1 MNDKPKMGYHVGQ
14 KLFDEYVCK
23 IASALEVNEK
33 CNKMIIIIDIYFI
46 IKIKLISI

>member
-23 IASALEVNEK
+23 IASALEVK
-33 CNKMIIIIDIYFI
+33 AVI
-46 IKIKLISI
+46 